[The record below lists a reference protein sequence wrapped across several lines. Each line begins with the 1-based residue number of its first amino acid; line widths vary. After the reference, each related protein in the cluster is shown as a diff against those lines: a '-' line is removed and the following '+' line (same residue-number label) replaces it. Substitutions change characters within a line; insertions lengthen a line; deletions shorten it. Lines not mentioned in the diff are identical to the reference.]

1 MKKKRISKNEFCI
14 LKGKSKRRMLYRP
27 TRTLNAVQV
36 CQVHYSLK
44 SFYFNIVPDQIC
56 PELSQQSVYL
66 IRVEQPL
73 IQRWQA
79 N

>member
-1 MKKKRISKNEFCI
+1 MNFAS
-14 LKGKSKRRMLYRP
+14 LKAKANAESH

-44 SFYFNIVPDQIC
+44 SFYFNIVPQIRF
-56 PELSQQSVYL
+56 LDLVH
-66 IRVEQPL
+66 VT
-73 IQRWQA
+73 